1 MAALSLAY
9 LSKNLSKKPVKKWI
23 LVGLQGF
30 LTLSCLGFLMALPMA
45 PAQAAQ
51 SAQSA
56 QSSSPTHAD
65 KPAKKKQSARS
76 KKAAA
81 AAAQGSTANRP
92 AKASF
97 LPSSQEPVSV
107 RNARLKR
114 ECKGRVNAGACA
126 GFTY

>member
-1 MAALSLAY
+1 MAVLSLAY
-9 LSKNLSKKPVKKWI
+9 LSKNSLKKRVFM
-23 LVGLQGF
+23 GLPGF
-30 LTLSCLGFLMALPMA
+30 LALSCLGFLMALPVA

-51 SAQSA
+51 SG
-56 QSSSPTHAD
+56 QSSNQANTG
-65 KPAKKKQSARS
+65 KPSKKKQSTSS
-76 KKAAA
+76 KKADAA
-81 AAAQGSTANRP
+81 EGSTANRP

-97 LPSSQEPVSV
+97 LPSSQEPTSV

>member
-1 MAALSLAY
+1 MAVLSLAY
-9 LSKNLSKKPVKKWI
+9 LSKNPLKKRVYM
-23 LVGLQGF
+23 GLPGF
-30 LTLSCLGFLMALPMA
+30 LALSCLGFLMALPVA

-51 SAQSA
+51 SG
-56 QSSSPTHAD
+56 QSSNQANTE
-65 KPAKKKQSARS
+65 KPSKKKQSASS

-81 AAAQGSTANRP
+81 AAEGSTANRP